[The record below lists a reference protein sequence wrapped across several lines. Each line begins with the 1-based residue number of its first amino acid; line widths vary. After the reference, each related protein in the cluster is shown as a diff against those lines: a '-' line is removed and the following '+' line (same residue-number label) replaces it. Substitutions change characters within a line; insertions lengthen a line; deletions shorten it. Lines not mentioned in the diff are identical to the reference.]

1 MTKALRMKTRDA
13 AFGFRMGAGFPGD
26 VNRTHPANIEPAMAD
41 VEIPP
46 TAFGQG
52 LIVAA
57 DGQALR
63 PMVTGDAAQ
72 ALYGVSVRPFP
83 YQQSSATNF
92 GATAFGAA
100 TPPPGVID
108 ALRSGYIMTSIPV
121 GQAPIKGGPVYVW
134 VAASAGAHVMGG
146 FEAVASGA
154 NTVLI
159 SNAQFNGAPDSSG
172 NVELMFNI

>member
-1 MTKALRMKTRDA
+1 MKTIRMKTRDA

-41 VEIPP
+41 TVIPP

-57 DGQALR
+57 DGKSLR

-83 YQQSSATNF
+83 FQQSSATNF
-92 GATAFGAA
+92 GSIAFGAA

-108 ALRSGYIMTSIPV
+108 ALRSGYIMTSIPT
-121 GQAPIKGGPVYVW
+121 GQTPIKGGAVYMR
-134 VAASAGAHVMGG
+134 VAATSGAHIMGG
-146 FEAVASGA
+146 FEAVSDGG

-172 NVELMFNI
+172 NVELMHNI